1 MKDANKQIGQQGS
14 SQGQVWLDSK
24 ELAAY
29 LKVSVSQ
36 IHNLTSDGYIPYY
49 KFGRRNRYLQ
59 REIDELLL
67 SQRIGGLH

>member
-1 MKDANKQIGQQGS
+1 MKDAKRQFGQQGS
-14 SQGQVWLDSK
+14 SEGQVWLDSK
-24 ELAAY
+24 ELAVY

-36 IHNLTSDGYIPYY
+36 IHNLTSNGYIPYY

-67 SQRIGGLH
+67 SKRMGGLY